1 MCFDWHVRGDCRSDE
16 CLWEYGGSERL
27 LLVQQGLLQAA
38 PTPVMIL
45 LALFL
50 YFYCCDDYFCC
61 YYGLFQGVLH
71 RVQSESHECSGEA
84 TKGFLGC
91 VRFPYCNLKM
101 RSLIYWLTSRQI
113 CSWSSVANK
122 MQWLSLWF
130 SLYERNAEQL
140 QVKMQTPP
148 ACCSPPS
155 SIFHISFFPSFL
167 FICWWLL
174 YLMHQSILKHV
185 TDRKNHQQRDVRF
198 ENVYTQPNNPKLTNA
213 LLPFIFQRQLQC
225 WVQHWAFGCKD
236 PSGPTPV
243 LSSHKGI
250 ADVSPCVKLDG
261 NMNAFH

>member
-27 LLVQQGLLQAA
+27 LLVQQGLLRAA
-38 PTPVMIL
+38 PTPVILL

-113 CSWSSVANK
+113 CSWSRVANK
-122 MQWLSLWF
+122 IQWLSLWF
-130 SLYERNAEQL
+130 SLYERNTEQL

-155 SIFHISFFPSFL
+155 SIFHISFFLHFSSSVDGCSTWCTSPFWNMSLIEKTTSREMFALRTCTHSLIIQNWQTLCFPSYSKGNCSAEYSTEHSAVKIPVVWPL
-167 FICWWLL
+167 CWA
-174 YLMHQSILKHV
+174 
-185 TDRKNHQQRDVRF
+185 
-198 ENVYTQPNNPKLTNA
+198 LT
-213 LLPFIFQRQLQC
+213 RE
-225 WVQHWAFGCKD
+225 
-236 PSGPTPV
+236 
-243 LSSHKGI
+243 
-250 ADVSPCVKLDG
+250 
-261 NMNAFH
+261 